1 MAAAGTAAVVVTRAE
16 RPVEEL
22 YNATEITYEPG
33 AYESEYSEEYGE
45 NRVPK
50 TVKRL
55 IRQYM
60 SQKVRAKAESGIC
73 NVCSAPCS
81 SCMHLSVAQ
90 MGSKSEEFSDE
101 TDHVAVA
108 SQYSINEDKTGD
120 SLYHSPSEA
129 SNILNVNSS
138 HDSYSENLESKASAI
153 PSSKVVESHVDSIS
167 SAGRVTD
174 ANIAC
179 NKDLDCKNSSHS
191 SETVCSLGS
200 GKVPSSQKLDL
211 SELPSIKEVDSGSSS
226 PRIQIP
232 YSHSGSSK
240 SAVGGR
246 SEISP
251 KIHPKLEADIDDNSK
266 DPLDKTG
273 KSLNEDEL
281 DESVKLPDKHES
293 PLQTAS
299 LDEGYESDASELDVK
314 VCDICGDA
322 GREDLLAIC
331 SKCTDGAEHTYCMRE
346 MLRKVPEGDWLCEE
360 CKLAEETE
368 SQKQGSDSEGKK
380 AKKLSSSTSILGKR
394 HAENLEGASAP
405 KRLAGET
412 NMGSP
417 KSLSPSRTSSLSREG
432 SFKNLDKG
440 KVRPSPQIS
449 LGNHSGNDVPEAVR
463 SPTSAPRLQTPKG
476 SLLKCSSFN
485 TSNSKPKVKLVDE
498 VVLQK
503 QKSAREHASLD
514 RKEEPARMMGK
525 SMSFKSGKPG
535 RLNDGE
541 SEFKLLSSKYPHVQD
556 LKGLKQVK
564 ERISLERKKIS
575 KLDHSSSTILTP
587 KVDQK
592 LTPRADV
599 ISNSSAINHR
609 EPVAVQPNGKPNTL
623 SRSTSSLGRKG
634 VKNSV
639 SSAVS
644 STNGRISSEQ
654 KLNHASLKEETSSSS
669 SQAFARQP
677 SNING
682 VMSDGLSQSIDS
694 TNQSEKSRDSA
705 VSRSSKRVP
714 CLKCKEMGQAAEYCS
729 VCSAS
734 GADQSAPRTSK
745 VEINKGNKLKA
756 AIEAAIR
763 LKPGICE
770 RTSQDPSSVF
780 NKAKNVISVE
790 DTDERKANLCN
801 QASTGNMR
809 LLNSHATDAVSVVS
823 SVGNL
828 SMRDIHAPPLAPI
841 SAVSKMSAIPEH
853 EYIWQGAFDVN
864 KHGKPAEFC
873 GGIQAHI
880 STLASPKVLEVVN
893 TFPHKVSLTEVPR
906 LSTWPAQFRNG
917 SPKEDNIA
925 LYFFAKDL
933 ESYEKNYKNLL
944 DTMVKN
950 DLALK
955 GIFEGVELLIFPSN
969 QLPEHCQRWNNLL
982 FLWGVFKGRK
992 ANCSNSSKSV
1002 CNPDASM
1009 VPLERQI
1016 RTDSPQPVDN
1026 ESATCD
1032 SSSNVVPVT
1041 TAVEKTCISTDSV
1054 GDNKVSSLE
1063 QTYGGIKAKLE
1074 EQDGK
1079 VDPKFLSRIATSSTE
1094 VHPKLKCT
1102 STLEESKF
1110 SDCRSDPD
1118 IKPCLQATEIN
1129 TGSSEGDEVMHIA
1142 EDYPSL
1148 KDRPTGKQ
1156 EAVVEEKVDGGCVKI
1171 RDSNDNGCADLNTSS
1186 NTDRDCWQ
1194 YYPSPKDRP
1203 TGKQAAVVVDAVRIR
1218 DSKDECADG
1227 KTSSSRD
1234 LECWQLNNRKRP
1246 YIDLTEPVSEVSTT
1260 VSPEMPWS
1268 EAARVSVDRGNDNK
1282 KPKMG
1287 FSGIYQYSSARDQV
1301 PFSDSLASNRH
1312 NPGSVSSVEEKRCDV
1327 VCEERIIPEDLGNNE
1342 RFFFPVDSC
1351 CAGEFQLGDNSKP
1364 WKHPSVKDEYRVHDV
1379 SPNLEL
1385 ALGAETRSP
1394 NTGILPFFVGA
1405 IDKNDNQNKPHDKV
1419 TRKQEEED
1427 VSAPLSLSLSL
1438 SFPFSEKERN
1448 VRPVPKTE
1456 QQMPERHPVNTSLLL
1471 FRGFPE
1477 K

>member
-1 MAAAGTAAVVVTRAE
+1 
-16 RPVEEL
+16 
-22 YNATEITYEPG
+22 
-33 AYESEYSEEYGE
+33 
-45 NRVPK
+45 
-50 TVKRL
+50 
-55 IRQYM
+55 M

-81 SCMHLSVAQ
+81 SCMHLGIAH
-90 MGSKSEEFSDE
+90 MGSKSDEFSDE

-120 SLYHSPSEA
+120 SLHHNPSEA
-129 SNILNVNSS
+129 SNLLNVNSS
-138 HDSYSENLESKASAI
+138 HDSYSENFESKVTAR
-153 PSSKVVESHVDSIS
+153 PSSKVVENHVDSIS
-167 SAGRVTD
+167 CAGRASD
-174 ANIAC
+174 ANIAFSYC

-191 SETVCSLGS
+191 SATVCSVGS

-232 YSHSGSSK
+232 CSHSGSSK

-251 KIHPKLEADIDDNSK
+251 KTHPKLEADIDDNSK
-266 DPLDKTG
+266 DLRDKTG
-273 KSLNEDEL
+273 KSLKEDEL
-281 DESVKLPDKHES
+281 DKSAKLPDKHES

-368 SQKQGSDSEGKK
+368 SQKQDAEGKK
-380 AKKLSSSTSILGKR
+380 VKKLSSSTSILGKR
-394 HAENLEGASAP
+394 RVDNLEGASAP
-405 KRLAGET
+405 KRQAGET

-417 KSLSPSRTSSLSREG
+417 KSMSPGRASSLSREG

-449 LGNHSGNDVPEAVR
+449 LDNHSGNDVPEAVR
-463 SPTSAPRLQTPKG
+463 SPASTPRLQTPKR

-498 VVLQK
+498 VVQQK
-503 QKSAREHASLD
+503 RRSAREHASLD
-514 RKEEPARMMGK
+514 NKEEPARTMGK
-525 SMSFKSGKPG
+525 SMSFKSGNSG
-535 RLNDGE
+535 RLNAGE
-541 SEFKLLSSKYPHVQD
+541 SESKLLSSKYPHVQD

-564 ERISLERKKIS
+564 EPISLERKKIS

-599 ISNSSAINHR
+599 ISHSSSFNHR
-609 EPVAVQPNGKPNTL
+609 ETKFVQPDGKPNTL
-623 SRSTSSLGRKG
+623 SRSTSSLARKG
-634 VKNSV
+634 LKNSV

-644 STNGRISSEQ
+644 STNGRVSSEQ
-654 KLNHASLKEETSSSS
+654 KLNHVSLKEETSSSS
-669 SQAFARQP
+669 SQAFERQP
-677 SNING
+677 SNINV

-694 TNQSEKSRDSA
+694 TNQSEKSRESA

-714 CLKCKEMGQAAEYCS
+714 CLKCKEMGHVAEYCS
-729 VCSAS
+729 VCLAS

-745 VEINKGNKLKA
+745 MDTNKGNKLKA

-770 RTSQDPSSVF
+770 RTSQDPSSVC

-790 DTDERKANLCN
+790 DTDERQANLCN
-801 QASTGNMR
+801 QASTGNMK

-823 SVGNL
+823 SAGNL
-828 SMRDIHAPPLAPI
+828 SMRYIHAPPSATV

-864 KHGKPAEFC
+864 KHGKPPEFC

-906 LSTWPAQFRNG
+906 MSTWPTQFHKG
-917 SPKEDNIA
+917 SPEEDNIA

-933 ESYEKNYKNLL
+933 ESYEKNYKMLL
-944 DTMVKN
+944 DTMVKK

-955 GIFEGVELLIFPSN
+955 GNFGGVELLIFPSN

-992 ANCSNSSKSV
+992 AICSNPSKSV
-1002 CNPDASM
+1002 CNPDASL
-1009 VPLERQI
+1009 VPLERQVY
-1016 RTDSPQPVDN
+1016 TNSPQPVDN

-1032 SSSNVVPVT
+1032 SSCNVVPST

-1054 GDNKVSSLE
+1054 GDNKVSSLQ
-1063 QTYGGIKAKLE
+1063 QTYGGIRAKLE

-1094 VHPKLKCT
+1094 VHPKMKCT

-1110 SDCRSDPD
+1110 PDCRSDPD
-1118 IKPCLQATEIN
+1118 LKPCLQATETN
-1129 TGSSEGDEVMHIA
+1129 TGSFKVEEMHIA

-1156 EAVVEEKVDGGCVKI
+1156 EAAVEEKVDGDCVRI
-1171 RDSNDNGCADLNTSS
+1171 RDSKANGCADLKTSS
-1186 NTDRDCWQ
+1186 NTDLDCWQ
-1194 YYPSPKDRP
+1194 YYSSLKDRP
-1203 TGKQAAVVVDAVRIR
+1203 TGKQAAVVEEKVDGDSVKIR
-1218 DSKDECADG
+1218 DSNDKCADG
-1227 KTSSSRD
+1227 KTSSNRD
-1234 LECWQLNNRKRP
+1234 IECWQLNHRKRP
-1246 YIDLTEPVSEVSTT
+1246 YIDLTEPVSEVSSGT
-1260 VSPEMPWS
+1260 SQKMPWS
-1268 EAARVSVDRGNDNK
+1268 EATGVSVDRGNDNK
-1282 KPKMG
+1282 KLKMG
-1287 FSGIYQYSSARDQV
+1287 FSGIYQYSSTRDQV
-1301 PFSDSLASNRH
+1301 PFSDSLVSNRH
-1312 NPGSVSSVEEKRCDV
+1312 NPVSGSSVEEKRCDIA
-1327 VCEERIIPEDLGNNE
+1327 CEKVIPEDLGNNE
-1342 RFFFPVDSC
+1342 RFFFPVDSYR
-1351 CAGEFQLGDNSKP
+1351 AGEFQLGDNSKP
-1364 WKHPSVKDEYRVHDV
+1364 WKELSVKDEYRVHDV

-1385 ALGAETRSP
+1385 ALGAETRPP

-1419 TRKQEEED
+1419 TKKQDED

-1448 VRPVPKTE
+1448 GKPVPKTE
-1456 QQMPERHPVNTSLLL
+1456 QQMPERHPANTSLLL